1 MRIPAPRLILPCL
14 LFQFVFGSPANP
26 QGFNGTKAFEHVK
39 RVVDLGPR
47 PPASPALEAC
57 RQYIRGQVAALG
69 LKAED
74 RPFVAR
80 TPLGSAPM
88 VNLVVRLPGKV
99 SGKIIVGGHY
109 DTKRVGFRFVGAND
123 GGSSTGFLLELLRV
137 LKNRPRNLGV
147 EIVFFDGEESIV
159 AWEGSDHT
167 YGSREYVE
175 AAKRDGS
182 LKDIRTMVLVD
193 MIGDKSLGIR
203 REQASTRWLTDIV
216 WSSAKRLGHH
226 KIFLDE
232 STPIEDDH
240 IPFLAAGIPSM
251 DIIDLEYPAWHTAED
266 TLDKVSPK
274 SLQIVGDV
282 LLDALPRIEQ
292 HLLHK
297 Q

>member
-1 MRIPAPRLILPCL
+1 MRILKPRWIFPFL
-14 LFQFVFGSPANP
+14 LLQLVHSASAKA
-26 QGFNGTKAFEHVK
+26 QGFQGARAFEHVK

-57 RQYIRGQVAALG
+57 RQYIRSQVAALG

-74 RPFVAR
+74 RPFQAG

-88 VNLVVRLPGKV
+88 TNIVVRLPGKMP
-99 SGKIIVGGHY
+99 GKIVVGGHY

-137 LKNRPRNLGV
+137 LKNRPRKLGIEV
-147 EIVFFDGEESIV
+147 VFFDGEESIV

-167 YGSREYVE
+167 YGSREYV
-175 AAKRDGS
+175 AAARRDGS
-182 LKDIRTMVLVD
+182 LKDIRAMVLVD
-193 MIGDKSLGIR
+193 MIGDKSLNIR
-203 REQASTRWLTDIV
+203 REQASARWLTDLV
-216 WSSAKRLGHH
+216 WSSAKRLGHS

-232 STPIEDDH
+232 TTSIADDH
-240 IPFLAAGIPSM
+240 IPFIDAGIPAV
-251 DIIDLEYPAWHTAED
+251 DIIDLDYPAWHTAED

-282 LLDALPRIEQ
+282 VLEALPKIEQ
-292 HLLHK
+292 RLLRK
-297 Q
+297 